1 MQSAFLGPQ
10 LVYKQKQEYVHRSLP
25 VCQVYLRSVRKENYD
40 PIKRTRKSLA
50 AVPTI
55 MKNTEWNQGLR
66 RHSTEMTKDEQA
78 RWRAEQAAIPR
89 ACQILPGGHKDLKDD
104 VFLCLQVCQC
114 ENYKDYSKACL
125 RALLLCSIHSG
136 SLRLTEQGPWYLY
149 LSCSALGTEP
159 ENSLTF
165 LDKVVLLLLMSP
177 RPHLPA
183 SSWHSASKRWV
194 CVPLLWLF
202 SNRLKQTSIPVLL
215 HFILRTEILS
225 IDVLS
230 WHEQVLLKELDSR
243 TRPLLLNARTTI
255 FSLESDR
262 SPKDKALGS
271 AGQKE
276 WAWGAKFPGFE
287 SWQVKSLFLPTVWC
301 GTNY

>member
-1 MQSAFLGPQ
+1 MSSSLSMWKLQRLF
-10 LVYKQKQEYVHRSLP
+10 KSLP
-25 VCQVYLRSVRKENYD
+25 
-40 PIKRTRKSLA
+40 
-50 AVPTI
+50 
-55 MKNTEWNQGLR
+55 
-66 RHSTEMTKDEQA
+66 
-78 RWRAEQAAIPR
+78 
-89 ACQILPGGHKDLKDD
+89 
-104 VFLCLQVCQC
+104 
-114 ENYKDYSKACL
+114 

-136 SLRLTEQGPWYLY
+136 SLRLTEQRPWYLY

-183 SSWHSASKRWV
+183 SSWHSASKCWV
-194 CVPLLWLF
+194 YVPLLWLF

-225 IDVLS
+225 IDLLS

-255 FSLESDR
+255 FSLASDR

-271 AGQKE
+271 AGQKV
-276 WAWGAKFPGFE
+276 WAWGAKQSSLDLNPGKLNRCSYPQCDVEQIINKRYRGLVYGRIMKQSNYFAYCQTVFPKVAFFLSFLDNTNFGWSPAVFWE
-287 SWQVKSLFLPTVWC
+287 VSVRLDSVLLFNRPLHAFIPTHFLRHTSV
-301 GTNY
+301 